1 MFVVIFNTKQDEF
14 WWSTEHQKNTWK
26 YQNSTGELY
35 YPANENKNHAEPSFV
50 IKGLCHYGIT
60 SSLMILGNS
69 ACFLLLTTVSGSL
82 QQMIPVFS
90 PLHLVTKCLPLPSR
104 DKVCFPFHWEWLGL
118 TLTNRVGLWWQRAI
132 FRSVWK
138 NSSTSHLL
146 SGTSV
151 RARHHYQHSDSQT
164 TFNSCSMT
172 DQPPR
177 EKNAY
182 LNLSAK
188 NSPSCLWP
196 KLLSHVGDSRKC

>member
-1 MFVVIFNTKQDEF
+1 MIYRTPKKKK
-14 WWSTEHQKNTWK
+14 SWK
-26 YQNSTGELY
+26 CQNSTGELY
-35 YPANENKNHAEPSFV
+35 YPVNENKNHTKPSFV

-82 QQMIPVFS
+82 QQMVPVFS
-90 PLHLVTKCLPLPSR
+90 PLHRVTKCLPLPSR

-118 TLTNRVGLWWQRAI
+118 TLTNRVGQWWQRAI

-146 SGTSV
+146 SWASV
-151 RARHHYQHSDSQT
+151 RMSYEQSRARHHYQYSDGQT
-164 TFNSCSMT
+164 TFNSWSVT

-177 EKNAY
+177 EKCLPKSYSGLKTHPAVY
-182 LNLSAK
+182 DLNYYPMLV
-188 NSPSCLWP
+188 N
-196 KLLSHVGDSRKC
+196 SRKC